1 MGFFKGLF
9 SDLQDLSRPWD
20 YSLGEWKDKVNNSQ
34 VGSPIHGLRAGTE
47 ATKLGSAYRLKQ
59 GVGRINDGQNPF
71 SSQFIKGTANDQ
83 GNNVADWGKQNW
95 PVALGFL
102 GSWAGAGAGGGAAG
116 TGGSEVAAP
125 VAGDTGLGAAMD
137 GLAAGGGGG
146 AIGGAAAGGGAAST
160 LPEITVTASPYASAG
175 NAATI
180 GGLGAAGG
188 AAASSGSSGNS
199 WQDQV
204 NKYKNMMPQQNQQQ
218 QQQQPND
225 IYRDW
230 TLSPQETYQQALAM
244 ALSRRRQ

>member
-1 MGFFKGLF
+1 MNFFKGLF

-20 YSLGEWKDKVNNSQ
+20 YSLDEWKDKVNNSE

-59 GVGRINDGQNPF
+59 GIGRINDGQNPF
-71 SSQFIKGTANDQ
+71 SGEFIKGTANDQ
-83 GNNVADWGKQNW
+83 GNNVADWGKENW

-102 GSWAGAGAGGGAAG
+102 GSFAGGAAG
-116 TGGSEVAAP
+116 GGEAA
-125 VAGDTGLGAAMD
+125 AGDTGLGAAMD
-137 GLAAGGGGG
+137 GLGGGSAAVGG
-146 AIGGAAAGGGAAST
+146 GSAAGGAAAGGAAT
-160 LPEITVTASPYASAG
+160 LPEITITASPYASAG
-175 NAATI
+175 NAATV

-188 AAASSGSSGNS
+188 AAASEGSSGNS

-204 NKYKNMMPQQNQQQ
+204 NKYKNMMPQQNNQQQ
-218 QQQQPND
+218 QQQPPND

-230 TLSPQETYQQALAM
+230 TLSPQEQYQQALAM